1 MEQQPTTTARVALK
15 WGVITGIASIIFST
29 IIFVT
34 GQVTNNA
41 LSSLGLIILVVTMV
55 LAMKEFRTMNDGFM
69 TYGQGL
75 GIGALMA
82 GISGFIGAIFNY
94 IYNEFI
100 DTTLRQQ
107 IVDKTREKF
116 EEQGMDDTQI
126 DAAIEMTSKFSSPG
140 MQFVFGIIFSIIIGF
155 VIALIISAIMKKVKP
170 FEME

>member
-34 GQVTNNA
+34 GQITNQA
-41 LSSLGLIILVVTMV
+41 LSSLGLAILIVTMV
-55 LAMKEFRTMNDGFM
+55 LAMKEFRGQNSGFM

-82 GISGFIGAIFNY
+82 GISGFIGATFNY
-94 IYNEFI
+94 VYQAFI

-107 IVDKTREKF
+107 ILDKTREQL
-116 EEQGMDDTQI
+116 EERGMDDTQI
-126 DAAIEMTSKFSSPG
+126 EAALEMSAKFSSPG
-140 MQFVFGIIFSIIIGF
+140 IMFAFGVVFSVIAGF
-155 VIALIISAIMKKVKP
+155 VIALIISAFLKKDKP
-170 FEME
+170 FEIE